1 MKRKKAVIAL
11 GGNAILRDDA
21 SALGQQKAIASSAEY
36 LADLIEEGYELVIT
50 HGNGPQVGNLLLQQ
64 MVANSKNNP
73 AMPLDTCGAMT
84 EGAIGYW
91 LQNALDNVLD
101 RREINKKVAALVT
114 QVEVSAKDPA
124 FTNPSKPI
132 GPFLSETEAQEE
144 GLRSGATFKEDAG
157 RGWRKVVPSPLPISI
172 RESSIIEEL
181 LEEGVVTIAAGG
193 GGVPVVRNNE
203 GDLQGIEAVIDKD
216 FASQT
221 LADLIDAD
229 LLIILT
235 GVDYVY
241 INYNKPNQTQLKDV
255 TTNELMTYID
265 QGQFAAGSM
274 LPKVSSAILF
284 AENNPK
290 RKAVITSLNH
300 LSSAIHQGEGTWI
313 SKEKLN

>member
-1 MKRKKAVIAL
+1 MTHKKAVIAL
-11 GGNAILRDDA
+11 GGNAILSKDA
-21 SALGQQKAIASSAEY
+21 SALSQQQALADSAEY

-64 MVANSKNNP
+64 MAADSENNP

-91 LQNALDNVLD
+91 LQNALDNVLN
-101 RREINKKVAALVT
+101 RRGVNKKVAALVT

-124 FTNPSKPI
+124 FTKPSKPI
-132 GPFLSETEAQEE
+132 GPFLTHTEALKEAK
-144 GLRSGATFKEDAG
+144 RSKSVVFKEDSG
-157 RGWRKVVPSPLPISI
+157 RGWRKVVPSPLPVSI
-172 RESSIIEEL
+172 KESPIIEDL
-181 LEEGVVTIAAGG
+181 LNLGIVTIAAGG
-193 GGVPVVRNNE
+193 GGVPVVRTDT

-241 INYNKPNQTQLKDV
+241 INFGQSNQMRLEQV
-255 TTNELMTYID
+255 TTFKLMDYID

-284 AENNPK
+284 TENNPK
-290 RKAVITSLNH
+290 RQAIITSLQN
-300 LSSAIHQGEGTWI
+300 LGTAIKEGVGTWI
-313 SKEKLN
+313 VKG

>member
-64 MVANSKNNP
+64 MAANSKNNP

-144 GLRSGATFKEDAG
+144 ALRSGATFKEDAG

-300 LSSAIHQGEGTWI
+300 LNSAIHQGEGTWI

>member
-11 GGNAILRDDA
+11 GGNAILTDDA
-21 SALGQQKAIASSAEY
+21 SAIGQQRALASSAEY

-64 MVANSKNNP
+64 MAANSENNP

-91 LQNALDNVLD
+91 LQNALDNALD
-101 RREINKKVAALVT
+101 RRRIDKKVAALVT

-124 FTNPSKPI
+124 FTKPSKPI
-132 GPFLSETEAQEE
+132 GPFLTHAEAIKEAK
-144 GLRSGATFKEDAG
+144 RSKSVIFKEDAG
-157 RGWRKVVPSPLPISI
+157 RSWRKVVPAPLPISI
-172 RESSIIEEL
+172 RESPIIEEL
-181 LEEGVVTIAAGG
+181 LEHGVVTIAAGG

-203 GDLQGIEAVIDKD
+203 NELQGIEAVIDKD

-241 INYNKPNQTQLKDV
+241 INYNKPNQLQLKDV
-255 TTNELMTYID
+255 TTTQLMAYID

-284 AENNPK
+284 AENNPR
-290 RKAVITSLNH
+290 RKAVITSLNN
-300 LSSAIHQGEGTWI
+300 LSAAIHNGDGTWI
-313 SKEKLN
+313 SKG

>member
-64 MVANSKNNP
+64 MAANSKNNP

-101 RREINKKVAALVT
+101 RREISKKVAALVT

-144 GLRSGATFKEDAG
+144 ALRSGATFKEEAG

-300 LSSAIHQGEGTWI
+300 LSSAIHQGEGTWV
-313 SKEKLN
+313 SKEKKN

>member
-11 GGNAILRDDA
+11 GGHAILRDDA

-64 MVANSKNNP
+64 MAANSKNNP

-144 GLRSGATFKEDAG
+144 ALRSGATFKEEAG

-203 GDLQGIEAVIDKD
+203 GDLQGVEAVIDKD

-300 LSSAIHQGEGTWI
+300 LSSAIHQ
-313 SKEKLN
+313 

>member
-1 MKRKKAVIAL
+1 M
-11 GGNAILRDDA
+11 
-21 SALGQQKAIASSAEY
+21 
-36 LADLIEEGYELVIT
+36 
-50 HGNGPQVGNLLLQQ
+50 GNLLLQQ
-64 MVANSKNNP
+64 MAANSKNNP

-144 GLRSGATFKEDAG
+144 ALRSGATFKEDAG

>member
-64 MVANSKNNP
+64 MAANSKNNP

-241 INYNKPNQTQLKDV
+241 INYNKPNKTQLKDV